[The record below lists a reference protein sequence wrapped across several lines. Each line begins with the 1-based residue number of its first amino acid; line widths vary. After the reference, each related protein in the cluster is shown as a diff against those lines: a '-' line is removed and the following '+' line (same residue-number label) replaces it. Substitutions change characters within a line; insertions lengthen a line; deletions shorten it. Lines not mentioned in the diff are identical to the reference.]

1 MTSIVARH
9 LIAAAWV
16 AALAGRAFGAGMGA
30 VDEPKPKT
38 IGAPPTAEARYNQ
51 GEALAAAKNWK
62 DAEVAYREATKAKP
76 NFPEAWNGLGHSLKN
91 LQRYDDAVR
100 AYQEALRLKPQFPQA
115 MEYLGE
121 AYVQMGK
128 PDEAKKLLEQLK
140 PLDAKQAD
148 ALAKV
153 IEGGD
158 HQKPAW

>member
-1 MTSIVARH
+1 MTSIAVRLLVAT
-9 LIAAAWV
+9 ACVV
-16 AALAGRAFGAGMGA
+16 ATAGRSYAAGAGM
-30 VDEPKPKT
+30 VEEPKPKS
-38 IGAPPTAEARYNQ
+38 AVAAPTAEARYNQ
-51 GEALAAAKNWK
+51 GETLAKARNWK
-62 DAEVAYREATKAKP
+62 GAEVAYREATTMKP
-76 NFPEAWNGLGHSLKN
+76 GLPEAWNGLGHSLKN

-100 AYQEALRLKPQFPQA
+100 AYQEALRLRPQFPQA

-158 HQKPAW
+158 HPKPAW

>member
-1 MTSIVARH
+1 MTSIVVR
-9 LIAAAWV
+9 LLAAA
-16 AALAGRAFGAGMGA
+16 ACIALAGNAYAAGAGM
-30 VDEPKPKT
+30 VEDPKPK
-38 IGAPPTAEARYNQ
+38 GAPGPTAESRYNQ
-51 GEALAAAKNWK
+51 GEVLAKQRDWK
-62 DAEVAYREATKAKP
+62 GAEAAYREATTMKP
-76 NFPEAWNGLGHSLKN
+76 NFAEAWNGLGHSLKS

-100 AYQEALRLKPQFPQA
+100 AYQEALRLRPQFPQA

-128 PDEAKKLLEQLK
+128 ADEAKKLLEQLK

-148 ALAKV
+148 ALARV